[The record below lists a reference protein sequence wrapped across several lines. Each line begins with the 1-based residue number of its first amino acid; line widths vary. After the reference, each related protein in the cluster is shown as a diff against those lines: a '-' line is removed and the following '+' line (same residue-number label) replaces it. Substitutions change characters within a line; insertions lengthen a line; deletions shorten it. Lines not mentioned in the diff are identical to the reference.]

1 MTPNLTRNLFQ
12 LFGWHLLL
20 LLVLAMLVKLSIIGA
35 TFLIKFY
42 VDSLSGG
49 GSGCLGLFLVIKEQ
63 LLLTWLSRHL
73 LNFYMYEVATP
84 MRKALTGLLY
94 AKALRLSVASL
105 SQITPGK
112 LINIFSETWR

>member
-20 LLVLAMLVKLSIIGA
+20 LLVLATLVKLSIIGA
-35 TFLIKFY
+35 IFLIKFY
-42 VDSLSGG
+42 VDSLSRG

-63 LLLTWLSRHL
+63 LLSRHL
-73 LNFYMYEVATP
+73 LNFYMYEVATQ
-84 MRKALTGLLY
+84 MRKALTGLLNT
-94 AKALRLSVASL
+94 KALRLSVASL